1 MYVMRKLKFKS
12 ENNHYKSNTQ
22 KHKKHGGSE
31 RDKSNENSFIKTKK
45 HEKVILLWFRN
56 AYVK

>member
-1 MYVMRKLKFKS
+1 MRKLKFKS

-45 HEKVILLWFRN
+45 HEKVLLLWFRN